1 MWNWIKKTFKKFS
14 YVFNLVLVVAVLVFA
29 GITIY
34 QCVQIKNFYSSGQAE
49 LTQIKESLTSLE
61 EYVDENPPTEENPA
75 GVQIELKYP
84 STIDDLDEISDVL
97 SIVQEDNAQAL
108 SCINTYLV
116 VFSVLITLVR
126 ECAKISDSMLR

>member
-126 ECAKISDSMLR
+126 ECAKISDSMVR